1 MNQLSQYLEIIHPD
15 GTNQTVNLQ
24 NAAIKIGRAAG
35 NDIVLSD
42 DMVSQW
48 HCIITPSE
56 EGYWSIRDGIIDRGS
71 YRCSTNGTFLK
82 RNNQIIDI
90 RSSSDCKEFLSGDDE
105 IQIQGW
111 RIIFRDPFKTNRG
124 NSTNTS
130 QDNSTSSNNNGYIF
144 CISQMKLYAINGAN
158 RQEVNGLR
166 PKVIDLLTCLAR
178 ENLMNGKPV
187 LCTYENIAQF
197 IWGSSDYH
205 GAEEIQGLARELRK
219 IIDAEGLETIKS
231 KGYILK
237 IGYEE

>member
-1 MNQLSQYLEIIHPD
+1 MTELLKQLEIIHPD
-15 GTNQTVNLQ
+15 GTNQVVNLRDT
-24 NAAIKIGRAAG
+24 AIKIGRAAG

-42 DMVSQW
+42 DRVSQW
-48 HCIITPSE
+48 HCIIIPSE
-56 EGYWSIRDGIIDRGS
+56 EGYWSIRDGVIGKG
-71 YRCSTNGTFLK
+71 STNGTLLK
-82 RNNQIIDI
+82 RNNQVIDI
-90 RSSSDCKEFLSGDDE
+90 GKLSDCKEFLSGDDE
-105 IQIQGW
+105 IQIQKW

-124 NSTNTS
+124 NSTNTG
-130 QDNSTSSNNNGYIF
+130 QNNSTESNQNGYVF

-178 ENLMNGKPV
+178 ENLINGKPV